1 MSARFE
7 TSDLVFAV
15 VTVAGATAACA
26 VHGDVPTVEVLTDH
40 YNRVAAA
47 IRKARG
53 RVIKVIGDGVIAAFP
68 VAMAAGAVKTLR
80 DVQHDGTER
89 WQRFD
94 SRCRVQI
101 KIGAGSLVTASL
113 GPAGQEREDIYGDA
127 LNRLFKM
134 AAGDFVLSPEMSALA
149 GASSEET

>member
-1 MSARFE
+1 MEA
-7 TSDLVFAV
+7 LI
-15 VTVAGATAACA
+15 
-26 VHGDVPTVEVLTDH
+26 DH

-47 IRKARG
+47 IREASG
-53 RVIKVIGDGVIAAFP
+53 RVIKVIGDGVIVAFP
-68 VAMAAGAVKTLR
+68 VAMAGDAVKILR

-101 KIGAGSLVTASL
+101 KIGVGSLVTASM
-113 GPAGQEREDIYGDA
+113 GPAGQERDDVYGDA

-134 AAGDFVLSPEMSALA
+134 AAGEFVLSPEMSALA
-149 GASSEET
+149 G